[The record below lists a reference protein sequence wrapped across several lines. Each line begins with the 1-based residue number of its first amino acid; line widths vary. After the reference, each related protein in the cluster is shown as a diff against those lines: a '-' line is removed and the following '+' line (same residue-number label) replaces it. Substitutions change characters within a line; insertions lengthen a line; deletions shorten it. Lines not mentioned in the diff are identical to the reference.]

1 LRVFCGLEWR
11 GAWDLV
17 SSYRLIVP
25 SPRLENY
32 SHGHVGSLIRFP
44 CATPRHVQRW
54 VPESFETEPN
64 GFITWMSI
72 SISISL
78 SLSLSLSLP
87 SSLFGQDT
95 RDVYLVSDQARS
107 P

>member
-1 LRVFCGLEWR
+1 
-11 GAWDLV
+11 
-17 SSYRLIVP
+17 
-25 SPRLENY
+25 
-32 SHGHVGSLIRFP
+32 
-44 CATPRHVQRW
+44 